1 MLFEHDLASLPC
13 IPCTSRLVYEPVMFF
28 QTIREI
34 SMDTL
39 AASQKFKK
47 LDEENC
53 SQYLKVVKPG
63 FAPLAPVYRVGET
76 PGETPGETDLPVA
89 QQSDGAPKAPPQRPT
104 LAEVS
109 LRCLDPKRGVSSAGF
124 PVIGKSPMTV
134 VTRGSC
140 SCCCAII
147 MIRADGT

>member
-1 MLFEHDLASLPC
+1 
-13 IPCTSRLVYEPVMFF
+13 
-28 QTIREI
+28 
-34 SMDTL
+34 MDTL

-89 QQSDGAPKAPPQRPT
+89 QQSDGAPKRRHRGRHWQ
-104 LAEVS
+104 
-109 LRCLDPKRGVSSAGF
+109 RCLFGAWIQREV
-124 PVIGKSPMTV
+124 
-134 VTRGSC
+134 
-140 SCCCAII
+140 
-147 MIRADGT
+147 